1 MKRVSVIAALLFL
14 PACASSA
21 GSVVQIDTGANAQST
36 WLTDMPGEQIAT
48 CLGRAFAASPRQS
61 GQDWSVTDSVSAI
74 TYHVRPIADPLNR
87 YTTVVE
93 QIGLTSGERPVRV
106 SECLVATR

>member
-1 MKRVSVIAALLFL
+1 MKRVSVIAVLLVL

-21 GSVVQIDTGANAQST
+21 GSVVQIDTRAEAQST
-36 WLTDMPGEQIAT
+36 WLTNLPGEQIAA

-74 TYHVRPIADPLNR
+74 TYHVSPIADPLNR

-93 QIGLTSGERPVRV
+93 QIGLTSSERPVRV